1 MLDKTWNHTT
11 GNVVYWVGPGIP
23 CWIRPESHNRQCCIL
38 GRTWNP
44 ITCMYTLYA
53 VGWGGGGAV
62 SASPTSC
69 LSSLKRRGGG
79 QGFSAYIS
87 KQVFIKTYQD
97 YQYSEI
103 TQTLKV

>member
-23 CWIRPESHNRQCCIL
+23 SHACIHSML
-38 GRTWNP
+38 
-44 ITCMYTLYA
+44 
-53 VGWGGGGAV
+53 WGGGGGG
-62 SASPTSC
+62 
-69 LSSLKRRGGG
+69 SLLKSRRGG

-87 KQVFIKTYQD
+87 TQVFIKTYQD